1 MHTPG
6 DSSVSVSPCGPT
18 LVVSVGFLVVSL
30 TPLSVLFFKML
41 SSGKKNVNGTS
52 NYLIL
57 VDMDFSVWFLEV
69 LLAGSATP
77 YLLPS
82 VCTHRH
88 TLAADLYF
96 LALLLILP

>member
-41 SSGKKNVNGTS
+41 SSGKKMSMGHQ
-52 NYLIL
+52 I
-57 VDMDFSVWFLEV
+57 
-69 LLAGSATP
+69 
-77 YLLPS
+77 
-82 VCTHRH
+82 
-88 TLAADLYF
+88 
-96 LALLLILP
+96 I

>member
-41 SSGKKNVNGTS
+41 SSGKKKCQWDIK
-52 NYLIL
+52 LF
-57 VDMDFSVWFLEV
+57 D
-69 LLAGSATP
+69 P
-77 YLLPS
+77 
-82 VCTHRH
+82 C
-88 TLAADLYF
+88 
-96 LALLLILP
+96 